1 MRLVP
6 KDQDWTVYAWLV
18 YLLFFLLAGWTS
30 HLPST
35 AAATAVALVLYFWS
49 FWIRGARVLWIVAA
63 WFALGLMFVRVNPAA
78 SVFFVYA
85 ACLYGKVWEPPVAFR
100 FLAGHLVLVSL
111 LCWAVGC
118 DVYVWISSVVFS
130 GMVGSVVV
138 QYAQRQRLSG
148 RLAAA
153 HAQAEHL
160 AKVAERERIARDL
173 HDLLGHTLSL
183 IVLKSELA
191 SRLSA
196 TQPERAAE
204 EIRDVERISRDALA
218 QVRAAVR
225 GYRSVGFE
233 SELRQAR
240 EAAGDGRHRGG
251 SAGGTAP
258 ALRHAGERLRH
269 GAARGRHQYRAARSR
284 HHLPPF
290 PASERPLLRVG
301 DCRQRPRRR
310 ARRRQRIERD
320 ARACGGPGRHSGA
333 RWLERHFAADS
344 GAGMSIRVVIA
355 EDQAMVRGAL
365 AALLAIEGDIE
376 IAGQAQNGREA
387 LDLIAKLAPDIVL
400 TDIEMPELTG
410 LELAAELKRRRLP
423 VRVVILTTFARAG
436 YLRRALDA
444 GVSGYLLKDA
454 PAATLAN
461 AIRRIR
467 AGGRVID
474 PELAAEAWTEAD
486 PLTDRERQVLRYAG
500 EGAGGAEIAE
510 RLSLSEGT
518 VRNYLS
524 EAISKLGASN
534 RTEAARIARQKG
546 WL

>member
-1 MRLVP
+1 
-6 KDQDWTVYAWLV
+6 
-18 YLLFFLLAGWTS
+18 
-30 HLPST
+30 
-35 AAATAVALVLYFWS
+35 
-49 FWIRGARVLWIVAA
+49 
-63 WFALGLMFVRVNPAA
+63 
-78 SVFFVYA
+78 
-85 ACLYGKVWEPPVAFR
+85 
-100 FLAGHLVLVSL
+100 
-111 LCWAVGC
+111 
-118 DVYVWISSVVFS
+118 
-130 GMVGSVVV
+130 
-138 QYAQRQRLSG
+138 
-148 RLAAA
+148 
-153 HAQAEHL
+153 
-160 AKVAERERIARDL
+160 
-173 HDLLGHTLSL
+173 
-183 IVLKSELA
+183 
-191 SRLSA
+191 
-196 TQPERAAE
+196 
-204 EIRDVERISRDALA
+204 
-218 QVRAAVR
+218 
-225 GYRSVGFE
+225 
-233 SELRQAR
+233 
-240 EAAGDGRHRGG
+240 
-251 SAGGTAP
+251 
-258 ALRHAGERLRH
+258 
-269 GAARGRHQYRAARSR
+269 
-284 HHLPPF
+284 
-290 PASERPLLRVG
+290 
-301 DCRQRPRRR
+301 
-310 ARRRQRIERD
+310 
-320 ARACGGPGRHSGA
+320 
-333 RWLERHFAADS
+333 
-344 GAGMSIRVVIA
+344 MSIRVVIA

-387 LDLIAKLAPDIVL
+387 LDLVVKLAPDVVL

-467 AGGRVID
+467 SGVRVID

-510 RLSLSEGT
+510 RLNLSEGT